1 MILSSST
8 TFATATNNPLDYA
21 LRLCESIAFILHGI
35 LGLTEPCSGCLRST
49 FKDNGAMP
57 IWFLPTAGL
66 FLICVAILNFR
77 GNDIIILINQAYI
90 AAFHMGGVL
99 YHNRLKHHPASG
111 VGPGMFVVLAVVVAC
126 MRAPIWMVFGGL
138 ILCYSLA
145 VGLTTVL
152 VKLPLVAKSSRGDGV
167 TGERAHL
174 MRVD

>member
-1 MILSSST
+1 MILSSIS
-8 TFATATNNPLDYA
+8 FATTSPNPLDYA

-35 LGLTEPCSGCLRST
+35 LGLTEPFTGCLRST

-57 IWFLPTAGL
+57 IWFWPTAGL

-145 VGLTTVL
+145 VGLATVL
-152 VKLPLVAKSSRGDGV
+152 VKPPLVAQSRGDGG